1 MMMVRSLS
9 ADFLKI
15 RRKGIWFLI
24 FLAPI
29 GLVAMQALNFGLRLD
44 YMLKQ
49 YADNLWGGLLMNIS
63 FFVPIAL
70 FLGCTLV
77 SSLVANVEHQLNS
90 WKQLLAL
97 PISRTAVFSAKFLL
111 CFLLLSVSCI
121 LLPLATVILGLS
133 FGFGAD
139 GMPLGDLA
147 RMGFFPFFAALP
159 LLALQLWLSLTYRNQ
174 ALPVSLGI
182 TLSIVSPFTL
192 NLSEWFPLNW
202 PVFGFEGPHPEWF
215 VAAGIGVGTVVLLAG
230 LIHFNRKD
238 VE

>member
-1 MMMVRSLS
+1 MMLRSLS

-15 RRKGIWFLI
+15 RRKGIWFLV

-29 GLVAMQALNFGLRLD
+29 GLIAMQALNYGLRFD

-49 YADNLWGGLLMNIS
+49 HADDPWGGLLQNIS

-70 FLGCTLV
+70 YLGCTLV
-77 SSLVANVEHQLNS
+77 SSLVANVEHQLSS

-111 CFLLLSVSCI
+111 CFLLLSASCI
-121 LLPLATVILGLS
+121 LLPAAAVILGLF
-133 FGFGAD
+133 FGFEAGAI
-139 GMPLGDLA
+139 PYADLA
-147 RMGFFPFFAALP
+147 RMGFYPFFAALP

-174 ALPVSLGI
+174 SLPVSLGVTI
-182 TLSIVSPFTL
+182 SILSPFTL

-202 PVFGFEGPHPEWF
+202 PVFGFGGPHREWF
-215 VAAGIGVGTVVLLAG
+215 VAAGLVVGAVILLAG

-238 VE
+238 VD